1 MVIVSVYNAERQA
14 WAKFIENRSERSR
27 EAGGRRNVEESGGL
41 SYKGGIRHCVV
52 YVPFLDTVLCAPLA
66 QGSSAH
72 NDSQSSIIMT
82 MTF

>member
-1 MVIVSVYNAERQA
+1 MVIVSVYNAERRA

-41 SYKGGIRHCVV
+41 SYKGGLDTVL